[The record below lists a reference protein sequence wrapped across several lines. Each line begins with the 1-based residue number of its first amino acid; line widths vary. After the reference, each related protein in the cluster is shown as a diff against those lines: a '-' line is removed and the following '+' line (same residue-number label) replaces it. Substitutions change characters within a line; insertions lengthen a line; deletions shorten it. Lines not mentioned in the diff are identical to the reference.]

1 MYSIFFYHAHDG
13 FTCGVCWFSRIRHF
27 IVLARV
33 YRCSENIL
41 IGQYFVSICI
51 TAMTGVSILL
61 LYLLDIFLCFF
72 LIFDMKN
79 ISYKNRS
86 FDFWNLV
93 FVMLLY
99 GFVEELGHKNLLN
112 KVLNFKC

>member
-1 MYSIFFYHAHDG
+1 MYSIFFYHTHDG
-13 FTCGVCWFSRIRHF
+13 FACGVRRFSRIRHF

-51 TAMTGVSILL
+51 TAMTGVSIFL
-61 LYLLDIFLCFF
+61 LYLLDMFFCFF
-72 LIFDMKN
+72 LAFDMKN

-93 FVMLLY
+93 FVMIVDCL
-99 GFVEELGHKNLLN
+99 VEKFFHG
-112 KVLNFKC
+112 